1 MGIKYIID
9 NRSIVKFIYVT
20 NSKNKG
26 NPVPSSPS
34 CVVLAQIGYF
44 ASLPGIGSKQ
54 H

>member
-1 MGIKYIID
+1 MID

-26 NPVPSSPS
+26 NPVPSSPR
-34 CVVLAQIGYF
+34 CVVLAQIEYY
-44 ASLPGIGSKQ
+44 ASLPGTGSKQ